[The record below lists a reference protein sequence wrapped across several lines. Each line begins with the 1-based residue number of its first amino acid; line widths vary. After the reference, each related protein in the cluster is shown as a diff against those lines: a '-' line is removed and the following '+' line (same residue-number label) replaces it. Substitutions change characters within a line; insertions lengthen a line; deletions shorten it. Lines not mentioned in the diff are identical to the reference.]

1 MLKEAATAEN
11 APSNS
16 KKVYFLNGSSVQMTC
31 VLCHD
36 CSKQTTRSVSGT
48 PGLTGKRLTSPVRH
62 RRRMAPSCQP
72 DRTDAGANRWR
83 EWDGRPGP
91 TTAKRL
97 RASERE
103 LLSRSLSPTP
113 PLKNPPLNLF
123 RKKKKSPNS
132 IFYVCVCICV
142 CLSVSLF
149 FLFFSFL
156 AWCQMFQL
164 STAVQ
169 HRWWWI

>member
-1 MLKEAATAEN
+1 M
-11 APSNS
+11 
-16 KKVYFLNGSSVQMTC
+16 
-31 VLCHD
+31 
-36 CSKQTTRSVSGT
+36 RSVRRPQQANNKKRQGT
-48 PGLTGKRLTSPVRH
+48 PGLTGKRLPSPVRR

-72 DRTDAGANRWR
+72 DQTDAGANRWR

-123 RKKKKSPNS
+123 KKKKNPQTQFSM
-132 IFYVCVCICV
+132 CVCAYVYVWV
-142 CLSVSLF
+142 CPCF
-149 FLFFSFL
+149 FFFFSFL

>member
-1 MLKEAATAEN
+1 MAAAANVSSTQRNSTFQTSPTWRCHTSCATTTTC
-11 APSNS
+11 SNQ
-16 KKVYFLNGSSVQMTC
+16 KRQ
-31 VLCHD
+31 
-36 CSKQTTRSVSGT
+36 GT
-48 PGLTGKRLTSPVRH
+48 PELTGKRLASPVRH

-72 DRTDAGANRWR
+72 DRTDEGMNGWR

-97 RASERE
+97 RASEKE
-103 LLSRSLSPTP
+103 LLSRSPSPTP

-123 RKKKKSPNS
+123 KKKKKIPKLN
-132 IFYVCVCICV
+132 FLCVCVHMCMSECV
-142 CLSVSLF
+142 PD
-149 FLFFSFL
+149 FLFLFSFL

-169 HRWWWI
+169 HRW

>member
-1 MLKEAATAEN
+1 M
-11 APSNS
+11 
-16 KKVYFLNGSSVQMTC
+16 
-31 VLCHD
+31 
-36 CSKQTTRSVSGT
+36 RSVRRPQQANNKKRQGT
-48 PGLTGKRLTSPVRH
+48 PGLTGKRLPSPVRR

-123 RKKKKSPNS
+123 KKKKKIPKLN
-132 IFYVCVCICV
+132 FLCVCVHMCMSECV
-142 CLSVSLF
+142 PV
-149 FLFFSFL
+149 FSF
-156 AWCQMFQL
+156 FFH
-164 STAVQ
+164 S
-169 HRWWWI
+169 